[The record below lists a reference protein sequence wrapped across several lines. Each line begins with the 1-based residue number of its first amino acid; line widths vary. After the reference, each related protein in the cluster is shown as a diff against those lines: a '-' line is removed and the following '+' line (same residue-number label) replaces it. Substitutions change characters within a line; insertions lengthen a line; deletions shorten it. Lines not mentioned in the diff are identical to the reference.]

1 MRIRALDL
9 FCGGGGSSLGAQMA
23 GAEIVAGID
32 CWEVATECYQD
43 NFPTALSVNENI
55 KKVSPR
61 GLRETI
67 GDIDLLLASPEC
79 TSHSCAK
86 GGRAGSERSRLTAH
100 QVTRF
105 AKVFKPRWIVIEN
118 VVQMKLWDGYAKLQA
133 RLSRLGYH
141 VTEQTLNAQDFG
153 VPQSRR
159 RLFNLCSL
167 TGRVDPIEI
176 ADGKAKPAESIIDP
190 NGNYPFTPLFSP
202 TRARA
207 TIERA
212 ERAMAA
218 LGKEEPFLIVYY
230 SSDRSGGWQPIDRP
244 LRTIT
249 TLDRFAYVRYSPK
262 GHEMRMLQPE
272 ELKLA
277 MGFPKSYKLDYG
289 NRRDK
294 VKLMGN
300 AVCPPVMKYAI
311 RWLLYSSG
319 CAPRPAKR
327 NA

>member
-1 MRIRALDL
+1 
-9 FCGGGGSSLGAQMA
+9 
-23 GAEIVAGID
+23 
-32 CWEVATECYQD
+32 
-43 NFPTALSVNENI
+43 
-55 KKVSPR
+55 
-61 GLRETI
+61 
-67 GDIDLLLASPEC
+67 
-79 TSHSCAK
+79 
-86 GGRAGSERSRLTAH
+86 
-100 QVTRF
+100 
-105 AKVFKPRWIVIEN
+105 VFKPRWIVIEN
-118 VVQMKLWDGYAKLQA
+118 VVQMRLWDGYAQLQA

-167 TGRVDPIEI
+167 TERVEPIEVE
-176 ADGKAKPAESIIDP
+176 DGEAKPAGSIIDP
-190 NGNYPFTPLFSP
+190 NGRYPFTSLLSP
-202 TRARA
+202 KRAKA

-218 LGKEEPFLIVYY
+218 LGNEKPFLIVYY
-230 SSDRSGGWQPIDRP
+230 GTDGSGGWQQVDRP

-249 TLDRFAYVRYSPK
+249 TLDRFAYVRPSIT

-277 MGFPKSYKLDYG
+277 MGFPSTYRLDYG

-300 AVCPPVMKYAI
+300 AVCPPVMEYVI
-311 RWLLYSSG
+311 RWLLYSGG
-319 CAPRPAKR
+319 CAPRPTRREA
-327 NA
+327 

>member
-1 MRIRALDL
+1 MRALDL
-9 FCGGGGSSLGAQMA
+9 FCGGGGSSIGAQMA

-32 CWEVATECYQD
+32 CWDVAAECYQD
-43 NFPTALSVNENI
+43 NFPTALAINHDI
-55 KKVSPR
+55 RKISPR
-61 GLRETI
+61 ELLETV
-67 GDIDLLLASPEC
+67 GSIDLLLASPEC
-79 TSHSCAK
+79 TSHTCAK
-86 GGRAGSERSRLTAH
+86 GGRAGTERSRLTAH

-105 AKVFKPRWIVIEN
+105 AKVFKPRWIIIEN
-118 VVQMKLWDGYAKLQA
+118 VVQMRLWDGYAQLQA

-167 TGRVDPIEI
+167 AGKVDPIKVVGGE
-176 ADGKAKPAESIIDP
+176 AKAAKSVINS
-190 NGNYPFTPLFSP
+190 NGSYSFTPLFCP
-202 TRARA
+202 RRAKA
-207 TIERA
+207 TTERA
-212 ERAMAA
+212 KRAMAVI
-218 LGKEEPFLIVYY
+218 GKEHPFLIVYY
-230 SSDRSGGWQPIDRP
+230 GTDGSGGWQTVDRP

-249 TLDRFAYVRYSPK
+249 TLDRFAYVRPSIK

-277 MGFPKSYKLDYG
+277 MGFPETYKLNHG

-300 AVCPPVMKYAI
+300 AVCPPVMMAVVNS
-311 RWLLYSSG
+311 LLNECNLVG
-319 CAPRPAKR
+319 KAGA
-327 NA
+327 AA